1 MQMMARRF
9 LPAEQV
15 AGTDPPLMPSLHPHD
30 IHSLSEWTLQNF
42 IWCSGWKPEVA
53 ASVPL

>member
-15 AGTDPPLMPSLHPHD
+15 AGTDPPLMPGLHPRD

-42 IWCSGWKPEVA
+42 IWCSGWTPEVA